1 MTERALVFGGGG
13 SAGHAWSIGVIAG
26 LFDAGLDVTEADL
39 IIGTSAGSTVAAQ
52 ITSSTRPPKLFA
64 DILAAAPHPGAGGVG
79 SDRGGVPRP
88 VANHMETTGAIFAAA
103 SDAADLRRRMG
114 AAALAVD
121 AASGESVQMRWRAAV
136 AARLPSQHWP
146 QRPLNI
152 VVIDAHSGELVVF
165 DRDSGVELVD
175 AVAASTAN
183 GFGVPPY
190 SIGDKWYI
198 DGGYPSAE
206 NASLA
211 FGYERVLVLSPFG
224 GRSRAPLNWG
234 VHLAAHVDE
243 LRARGS
249 KVETIF
255 PDSNSRDAFGVN
267 MMDVSARPPSAQAGY
282 NQGKALAARLAG
294 FWR

>member
-1 MTERALVFGGGG
+1 MTKRALVFGGGG
-13 SAGHAWSIGVIAG
+13 SAGNAWSIGVIAG
-26 LFDAGLDVTEADL
+26 LFDAGLDVTEVDL
-39 IIGTSAGSTVAAQ
+39 TIGTSAGSTAAAQ

-64 DILAAAPHPGAGGVG
+64 NILAAASPLGAGGVG
-79 SDRGGVPRP
+79 PDRGGVPRP

-121 AASGESVQMRWRAAV
+121 APSDKSVQMRWRAAV

-152 VVIDAHSGELVVF
+152 VVIDVHSGELVVF
-165 DRDSGVELVD
+165 DQDSGVELVD

-190 SIGDKWYI
+190 IVGDKSYI

-206 NASLA
+206 NAILA
-211 FGYERVLVLSPFG
+211 SGYERVLVLSPFG

-234 VHLAAHVDE
+234 VHLATHVDE

-249 KVETIF
+249 EVETIF
-255 PDSNSRDAFGVN
+255 PDSNSRDAFGVS

-282 NQGKALAARLAG
+282 NQGKALAAQLAE

>member
-1 MTERALVFGGGG
+1 MRLQTQN
-13 SAGHAWSIGVIAG
+13 
-26 LFDAGLDVTEADL
+26 
-39 IIGTSAGSTVAAQ
+39 TS
-52 ITSSTRPPKLFA
+52 
-64 DILAAAPHPGAGGVG
+64 
-79 SDRGGVPRP
+79 
-88 VANHMETTGAIFAAA
+88 
-103 SDAADLRRRMG
+103 
-114 AAALAVD
+114 
-121 AASGESVQMRWRAAV
+121 
-136 AARLPSQHWP
+136 
-146 QRPLNI
+146 
-152 VVIDAHSGELVVF
+152 
-165 DRDSGVELVD
+165 
-175 AVAASTAN
+175 
-183 GFGVPPY
+183 
-190 SIGDKWYI
+190 
-198 DGGYPSAE
+198 GGYPSAE
-206 NASLA
+206 NASLV